1 MALARQSLTDALC
14 QDVLRCVRFRRAL
27 GRFSAGRVLHV
38 VNWAGLDVCH
48 DGTNRPLSVFGVG
61 VSGAGAGLGLRGVT
75 IRTSLV

>member
-1 MALARQSLTDALC
+1 MALARQSLTDTLC
-14 QDVLRCVRFRRAL
+14 QDVLRFTRFRRAL
-27 GRFSAGRVLHV
+27 GRFSGSVLHV
-38 VNWAGLDVCH
+38 VNWTGLDACH